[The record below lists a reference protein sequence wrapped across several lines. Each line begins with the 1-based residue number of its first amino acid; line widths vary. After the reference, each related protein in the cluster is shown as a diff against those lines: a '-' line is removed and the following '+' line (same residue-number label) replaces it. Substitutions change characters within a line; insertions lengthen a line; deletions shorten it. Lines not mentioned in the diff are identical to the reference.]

1 MTVSDHNDDDGND
14 NSEVVTEA
22 EVKVTTMIIMMVM
35 AMMVVV
41 LMAATLP
48 GVHSDRVD
56 LFPPFYSWGNGGSTK
71 LSDFLKSIQS
81 IIIKHPVY
89 TAHLEQMFT
98 VAEGPDS
105 CLSTEGTVSPV
116 PWTRGPWDSYAAAGM
131 HQQQLITYPAMTMK
145 KSRRFHVSPR

>member
-1 MTVSDHNDDDGND
+1 MTVSDHNDGDGND

-56 LFPPFYSWGNGGSTK
+56 LFPPF
-71 LSDFLKSIQS
+71 L
-81 IIIKHPVY
+81 
-89 TAHLEQMFT
+89 
-98 VAEGPDS
+98 
-105 CLSTEGTVSPV
+105 
-116 PWTRGPWDSYAAAGM
+116 
-131 HQQQLITYPAMTMK
+131 QLGK
-145 KSRRFHVSPR
+145 WRLHKVK